1 LFQRVRYDRLG
12 AVGVPKKDVA
22 LVAGLLKLAG
32 AERRTGDLYGTKTFS
47 ARASKMVSS
56 LKGVENVYTQHQP
69 LIMQTLENLAKVRT
83 PMRLDSSEDPRGH
96 FLTGRA
102 APHARRLLPCE
113 SPTKHS
119 GGGGALSTTS
129 SAELLGRASPHG
141 GVVVDAGGR
150 GSSKRATT
158 RRWDRPCKPETA
170 PTR

>member
-1 LFQRVRYDRLG
+1 MFQRVRYDRLG

-83 PMRLDSSEDPRGH
+83 PMRLDSSEDPRGA
-96 FLTGRA
+96 FLDGACCT
-102 APHARRLLPCE
+102 ARTP
-113 SPTKHS
+113 ST
-119 GGGGALSTTS
+119 ALRIT
-129 SAELLGRASPHG
+129 H
-141 GVVVDAGGR
+141 
-150 GSSKRATT
+150 
-158 RRWDRPCKPETA
+158 
-170 PTR
+170 